1 MGSFSLVLAN
11 KITDFPTLF
20 LGTSTLPLKKQVR
33 TISVCELS
41 CSVAQSCPTLCDPTD
56 YSLPGSPVHG
66 IFQARILSELPF
78 PAPGDLPDSR
88 IKPAFGG
95 LSL

>member
-1 MGSFSLVLAN
+1 MVLLGLRLYQGFTVSYLDYKAPT
-11 KITDFPTLF
+11 KILLF
-20 LGTSTLPLKKQVR
+20 
-33 TISVCELS
+33 IYA
-41 CSVAQSCPTLCDPTD
+41 CSVTQSCLTLCDPTD
-56 YSLPGSPVHG
+56 YSLLDSPVRG

-88 IKPAFGG
+88 IKPASGG